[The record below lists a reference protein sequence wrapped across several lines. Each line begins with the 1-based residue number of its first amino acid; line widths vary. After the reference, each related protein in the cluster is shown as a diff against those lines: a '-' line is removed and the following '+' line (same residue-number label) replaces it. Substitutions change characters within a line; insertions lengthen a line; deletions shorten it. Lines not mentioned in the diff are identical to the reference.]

1 MQPYFYKIQE
11 LSTGRFYVG
20 CQYSESSNPAN
31 FWNSYFTSCDYI
43 KNQDRNN
50 FIVIQIKPRL
60 DAKDYER
67 KYLRRMYKT
76 LGVQKFQEVFINRN
90 LAPGI
95 LFTED
100 VRNKMSA
107 GIKESYK
114 KRKLNGKYIPTFL
127 GKKHSDTAK
136 QKMSEYRLDYY
147 AKGGEHAKGMSGKSH
162 SEETRNKIRESVK
175 QNSFMCGKF
184 GDEHPTGNTKWYNN
198 GVKHLRT
205 NTHPGDGWLEGRI
218 YKKRK

>member
-76 LGVQKFQEVFINRN
+76 LGVQKFQEVFIN
-90 LAPGI
+90 PI
-95 LFTED
+95 
-100 VRNKMSA
+100 
-107 GIKESYK
+107 
-114 KRKLNGKYIPTFL
+114 
-127 GKKHSDTAK
+127 
-136 QKMSEYRLDYY
+136 
-147 AKGGEHAKGMSGKSH
+147 
-162 SEETRNKIRESVK
+162 
-175 QNSFMCGKF
+175 
-184 GDEHPTGNTKWYNN
+184 
-198 GVKHLRT
+198 
-205 NTHPGDGWLEGRI
+205 WLVLCLLV
-218 YKKRK
+218 